1 MGKWKVVATTV
12 TFGKINKEPLERLVA
27 NDCEVMTNPFGRPF
41 TKEEFLHFA
50 SDADALIVGNDKVT
64 ADIIK
69 HCPKLKVIAK
79 HGVGVDGIDAQA
91 AYAQGIAV
99 TYAPGTNAEEV
110 ADLAFGFMIMIARG
124 LYQANADTKA
134 DHWIKPTGIS
144 FYQKTLGIVGLGTI
158 GTATAKRAKGFGMN
172 LLGYDLQE
180 NPAAAALGVHYTS
193 LEKVLAES
201 DYISLHLPLND
212 GTRNLI
218 NAEKIA
224 LMKDGAVLVN
234 TARSQLVDYE
244 ALTAG
249 LKEGKIR
256 GYATDVYDY
265 EPPNHLPLFDL
276 PNVLLTPHLGGTT
289 IESNLR
295 MGNTAVA
302 NVLAVLQ
309 GSAPPNPV
317 LLR

>member
-1 MGKWKVVATTV
+1 MAKWKVVATTV

-41 TKEEFLHFA
+41 TKEEFLHYA

-64 ADIIK
+64 ADIIE
-69 HCPKLKVIAK
+69 HCPNLKVIAK

-91 AYAQGIAV
+91 AQAHGIAV

-110 ADLAFGFMIMIARG
+110 ADLAFGFMTMLARG
-124 LYQANADTKA
+124 LFQANADTKA
-134 DHWIKPTGIS
+134 DRWIKPTGIS

-158 GTATAKRAKGFGMN
+158 GTATARRAKGFGMN

-180 NPAAAALGVHYTS
+180 NPAAVKLGVHYVS
-193 LEKVLAES
+193 LEQLLAES
-201 DYISLHLPLND
+201 DYISLHLPLNE
-212 GTRNLI
+212 GTRKLI

-224 LMKDGAVLVN
+224 LMKDGVVLVN
-234 TARSQLVDYE
+234 TARSQLIDYD

-256 GYATDVYDY
+256 GYATDVYEY
-265 EPPNHLPLFDL
+265 EPPEHLPLFDL

-309 GSAPPNPV
+309 GSTPPNPV